1 MIEGDI
7 HNDKNVN
14 MKGIIHFIDIR
25 WTGLQKILSSL
36 LVLTLSCTSDGYRYS
51 TDYPCNFRFYT
62 NYHPTSILTRV
73 LDNPGLYVWIEV
85 QKRQGVNHLMVY
97 PSNGDS
103 NEDIALTTEIENNR
117 VYYDDMGANGQLIV
131 GCTPF
136 GEWRAYDRQC
146 PYCLDN
152 TSSLSHPLT
161 WTSNSQSVECNDCH
175 RVYNLSSGISDDGK
189 RLKEYRI
196 QTNGTVIQIHN

>member
-1 MIEGDI
+1 
-7 HNDKNVN
+7 
-14 MKGIIHFIDIR
+14 
-25 WTGLQKILSSL
+25 
-36 LVLTLSCTSDGYRYS
+36 
-51 TDYPCNFRFYT
+51 
-62 NYHPTSILTRV
+62 
-73 LDNPGLYVWIEV
+73 
-85 QKRQGVNHLMVY
+85 MVY

>member
-14 MKGIIHFIDIR
+14 MKGIIHFIDII